1 MANVID
7 MDALFNGAT
16 VTLNTVQNA
25 AGAIADGIN
34 DVRNSAN
41 SRRNMGGYQQSN
53 SVYNGYAQ
61 PVSYG
66 YGYSEGVVYNGYNG
80 SRNYYQQSTCFG
92 INNYGGY
99 PGFTNPGYGS
109 TTGYVQQTN
118 TNRPQ
123 GGAWG

>member
-1 MANVID
+1 MANSID

-25 AGAIADGIN
+25 ADAIATGIN
-34 DVRNSAN
+34 DIRNSTNN
-41 SRRNMGGYQQSN
+41 SRRNMGPYQQN
-53 SVYNGYAQ
+53 NPGYNNGYAQ

-66 YGYSEGVVYNGYNG
+66 YGYADNSGYG
-80 SRNYYQQSTCFG
+80 GGYGYPTNYPTYAGT
-92 INNYGGY
+92 NNYGGY
-99 PGFTNPGYGS
+99 PGFTNPGYGN
-109 TTGYVQQTN
+109 TAGPTP